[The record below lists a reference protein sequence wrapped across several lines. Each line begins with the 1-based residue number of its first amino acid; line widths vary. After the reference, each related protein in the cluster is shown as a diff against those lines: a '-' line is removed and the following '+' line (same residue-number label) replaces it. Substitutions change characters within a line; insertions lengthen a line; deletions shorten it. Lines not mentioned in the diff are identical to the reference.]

1 MDIADKSASAILR
14 PGKVPVWRV
23 VCRFDNPFRTE
34 MEKQAKR
41 SGTFGADIELRIDYS
56 QKCCGALFLPE
67 ENGGLLSHHFWRL
80 QYFFE
85 RDGAEALVF
94 EYDRWCRRFFAR
106 RLEELELRRK
116 LKPN

>member
-1 MDIADKSASAILR
+1 MDIADKSASAIIR

-23 VCRFDNPFRTE
+23 VARAGCPFVTE
-34 MEKQAKR
+34 MCKQAKR
-41 SGTFGADIELRIDYS
+41 SGTFGADIELVESDSAR
-56 QKCCGALFLPE
+56 CCGAIFHAE
-67 ENGGLLSHHFWRL
+67 ESGRILARQFWQL

-85 RDGAEALVF
+85 RDKCEALVF

-116 LKPN
+116 LNSK